1 MEGFSGSIN
10 QRMEVSGMENIGKV
24 LIETVRDVI
33 LQIFIVANPISSYSV
48 KLLIK

>member
-33 LQIFIVANPISSYSV
+33 LQIFIFAKI
-48 KLLIK
+48 LFG